1 MGVNK
6 SAEIHNQII
15 FNLRQELISLD
26 YFVLWEYNYNLLDR
40 KGNRREE
47 HEADILAI
55 EKQKRHA
62 HIIEVKKSNTGKN
75 RKDALRQ
82 LRADYRLVRE
92 LFKIEKIGI
101 FYAYYNPKKHNL
113 CDLVKCDL
121 GTDPQTLRNPK
132 KLYRFDIPN

>member
-62 HIIEVKKSNTGKN
+62 HIIPRNTI
-75 RKDALRQ
+75 
-82 LRADYRLVRE
+82 YV
-92 LFKIEKIGI
+92 IW
-101 FYAYYNPKKHNL
+101 
-113 CDLVKCDL
+113 
-121 GTDPQTLRNPK
+121 
-132 KLYRFDIPN
+132 